1 MLYLDQPIGPL
12 RGLMIYR
19 DHEDKGLFYYGKD
32 SPRLSLI
39 NGRPEFMFLKYR
51 RDITDNPDFQE
62 GDSLGG
68 GYIAFT
74 VDLGVDE
81 AVLNQVKGDLR
92 KFAEGEVKLAPIPYR
107 DGTVRLSWA
116 KDAAQETPGEGGGE
130 GPEANEPAPPR
141 GMKLFEEIMGTTQPS
156 LMGDNRATF
165 ALLVDREA
173 ATLLEAGI
181 RTGLSPI
188 SVIYSLS
195 FLGLRPAFRVKVT
208 ANYKRIY
215 NHLETELGVRG
226 QIQAISLAA
235 DIQAAFQKLKDKGE
249 VKVEVMNFTDDSD
262 LKQKA
267 DEAWQWFEQKML
279 NDFFEPALDPPSF
292 MTRTT
297 GGGLGM
303 LGQLQNLFGSLNPPA
318 QTGGTLAP
326 ALGAPTTAA
335 PTVAPAPAG
344 LSDNVPPTSQ
354 TNQTLAAANAGS
366 GGAHGPSGAA
376 GMAPFQV
383 AFSLKFFHQEEE
395 RERVFDYSM
404 QSAVEQK
411 AAPQGMFGSVVDGFA
426 LHRMIRE
433 VNLDD
438 DFFNRLIVGVSMGAD
453 LTNTGIS
460 AVAVNLE
467 YPGERKANETAE
479 HVDGFL
485 FRAGEAQT
493 GDGVRTFTT
502 FLNKER
508 DLDYRYQMD
517 VTFTPNSEFVGKD
530 SQVRTGWIVAR
541 ERQLTLSPLDQVELM
556 DVEIALGDMDTEEIV
571 QVEVELEYDDPGSGF
586 RVEKTVLMK
595 PNNPPVRWK
604 LRLGNDAKREYRFR
618 RRYFFKTGNVQLQTD
633 WETTQD
639 PALIINEPFQ
649 GERNVRL
656 FPLLDAN
663 NLLEAVVDLDYH
675 EPQTGYRRK
684 FQRVLTGPVLAGQSI
699 VIPTV
704 LPDPAPIS
712 FEATIIHADGS
723 VFQSGTITTPD
734 NVALVSEGAGTTQ
747 RIRVRLPNN
756 SVGALV
762 AIKVDLTG
770 MGEEPDTTTAL
781 FTPSQTADQTVAL
794 AQPAAN
800 QMRYT
805 YQVTGYDFQGQ
816 PIAGATGQTGDQTFI
831 VPLPPGA

>member
-1 MLYLDQPIGPL
+1 MLYLDQPIGPI

-19 DHEDKGLFYYGKD
+19 DHEDKDLFYFG
-32 SPRLSLI
+32 SLRPRLSLI
-39 NGRPEFMFLKYR
+39 DGRPEFMFLKYR

-81 AVLNQVKGDLR
+81 QVLNEVKRELR
-92 KFAEGEVKLAPIPYR
+92 KFAEGEVKLAPIQYR

-116 KDAAQETPGEGGGE
+116 KDAAEDPPEGEPEPEPGQ
-130 GPEANEPAPPR
+130 PTPPR
-141 GMKLFEEIMGTTQPS
+141 GFRLYEEIMGTTTPS
-156 LMGDNRATF
+156 IMGDNRATF

-181 RTGLSPI
+181 RTGISPI
-188 SVIYSLS
+188 SVIYSLR
-195 FLGLRPAFRVKVT
+195 FLGLRPAFRVKIT
-208 ANYKRIY
+208 ANYKRVY

-235 DIQAAFQKLKDKGE
+235 DIQAAFQKLKDRGE
-249 VKVEVMNFTDDSD
+249 VKVEVLNFTDDAD
-262 LKQKA
+262 LKEKA

-303 LGQLQNLFGSLNPPA
+303 LGQLQNLFGSLNPQP

-326 ALGAPTTAA
+326 ARGAPTTET

-344 LSDNVPPTSQ
+344 LSDGVPATSQ
-354 TNQTLAAANAGS
+354 TNQTAAAANAGS
-366 GGAHGPSGAA
+366 GGASGPSGAA
-376 GMAPFQV
+376 NIAPFQV

-395 RERVFDYSM
+395 RERVFDFSM
-404 QSAVEQK
+404 QSAVEEK
-411 AAPQGMFGSVVDGFA
+411 AAPQGMFATVVDGFN
-426 LHRMIRE
+426 LHRLIKE

-438 DFFNRLIVGVSMGAD
+438 DFFKRLIVGVSMGAD
-453 LTNTGIS
+453 LANTGIS

-467 YPGERKANETAE
+467 YPGERKPNEQAE

-485 FRAGEAQT
+485 FRPGESQNGNAIH
-493 GDGVRTFTT
+493 TFTT
-502 FLNKER
+502 FLNKDR
-508 DLDYRYQMD
+508 DLDYRYRMD
-517 VTFTPNSEFVGKD
+517 VTFTPNSEFMGKD

-541 ERQLTLSPLDQVELM
+541 ERQLSLSPLDEVELM

-571 QVEVELEYDDPGSGF
+571 QVEVELEYDDSGSGF
-586 RVEKTVLMK
+586 HVEKTVLLK
-595 PNNPPVRWK
+595 PNNPPVHWR
-604 LRLGNDAKREYRFR
+604 LRLADDAKREYRFR

-633 WETTQD
+633 WETTED

-684 FQRVLTGPVLAGQSI
+684 FQRVITGPVLAGESI

-704 LPDPAPIS
+704 LADPAPIS
-712 FEATIIHADGS
+712 FEATVIHADGS
-723 VFQSGTITTPD
+723 VFQSGPITTSD
-734 NVALVSEGAGTTQ
+734 NVALVSEGAGATQ

-756 SVGALV
+756 SVGLLV
-762 AIKVDLTG
+762 AIKVDFTG

-781 FTPSQTADQTVAL
+781 FTPSQTAEQLVAL

-805 YQVTGYDFQGQ
+805 FKVTGYDFLGQ
-816 PIAGATGQTGDQTFI
+816 PIAGATGQSGDQTFI